1 MSLVP
6 SSGKKIANQIAAA
19 TRDDA
24 SPVLC
29 VLVESVLLERVD
41 LTTDDEPA
49 KQYAAL
55 ALLSHLKLNAHGV
68 ISTQVLQEFANVAL
82 RKMKL
87 DAHHV
92 RSQLAAHEQFEVVQI
107 TPRLIRGALDLH
119 QTRSLSFYDALIVH
133 AASVSGCDTLYS
145 EALNSGEIVD
155 GVTIVNPFTT
165 KIDYAVLDSGSA
177 RSRRSYA

>member
-1 MSLVP
+1 M
-6 SSGKKIANQIAAA
+6 
-19 TRDDA
+19 A
-24 SPVLC
+24 SFIDSNVLIYA
-29 VLVESVLLERVD
+29 EAS
-41 LTTDDEPA
+41 DEPA
-49 KQYAAL
+49 KQNAAL

-92 RSQLAAHEQFEVVQI
+92 RAQLAAHEQFEVVQI

-133 AASVSGCDTLYS
+133 AASVAGCDTLYS
-145 EALNSGEIVD
+145 EDLNAGEIVD
-155 GVTIVNPFTT
+155 GVMIVNPFTT
-165 KIDYAVLDSGSA
+165 KIDYAVHDSGSA
-177 RSRRSYA
+177 RSRRS